1 MLLVAILCG
10 GKATRIAHLARGIS
24 KTLIPLA
31 GEPFLAYQL
40 RWLRNEG
47 ASDVVLLTGQN
58 FDAIRACAG
67 DGRSFGLSIRY
78 SEDGPLPLGTA
89 GAVRNALPLLGDRF
103 LTVYGD
109 ALPQVRLEAVGA
121 ALAPPFEGVMT
132 VFRNQDQGH
141 PSNAA
146 IDGERVAA
154 YDKGVAPGTMT
165 HMDYGVNAFRAESF
179 VEVPQDRCADLAEVH
194 RAMVARGTLRAFPVY
209 ERWYEIGSPDGLAE
223 TEQFIVARSTRREPA
238 Q

>member
-1 MLLVAILCG
+1 
-10 GKATRIAHLARGIS
+10 
-24 KTLIPLA
+24 
-31 GEPFLAYQL
+31 
-40 RWLRNEG
+40 
-47 ASDVVLLTGQN
+47 VLLTGQN

-89 GAVRNALPLLGDRF
+89 GAVRNALSLLGDRF

-121 ALAPPFEGVMT
+121 ALVPPFEGVMT

-179 VEVPQDRCADLAEVH
+179 VEVPQDRSADLAEVH

-223 TEQFIVARSTRREPA
+223 TEQFIVARSTRRETA